1 METALTNEKPF
12 AEREQYLQRVVD
24 ENERALELARVQCD
38 VGQIDLLSVLQV
50 QAKWIG
56 ARVGLLRIK
65 NDRLA
70 QPSISISRSTEASR
84 VRVGEKLCVVI

>member
-1 METALTNEKPF
+1 METALTNEKLF

-24 ENERALELARVQCD
+24 ENERVLELARMRYD

-56 ARVGLLRIK
+56 ARVGLLRID

-70 QPSISISRSTEASR
+70 QRVNPPSRSAEASR
-84 VRVGEKLCVVI
+84 VRVGEKLCAVM